1 MNHQKIRKNS
11 HHKME
16 ILQLLVTNK
25 TRKKIKRSMNLRTVK
40 DKKKD
45 HQIKEDKKMMM
56 NNKQGQSLRKKNQM
70 LTQNK

>member
-25 TRKKIKRSMNLRTVK
+25 TRKKIKKSMNLRTVK
-40 DKKKD
+40 DKKKG
-45 HQIKEDKKMMM
+45 HQIKEDKKMMI
-56 NNKQGQSLRKKNQM
+56 NNSQSQKLRKKNPI

>member
-1 MNHQKIRKNS
+1 MSHQKIRKNS

>member
-40 DKKKD
+40 DKNKD

-56 NNKQGQSLRKKNQM
+56 NNNQGQSLRKKNQM

>member
-11 HHKME
+11 HRKME